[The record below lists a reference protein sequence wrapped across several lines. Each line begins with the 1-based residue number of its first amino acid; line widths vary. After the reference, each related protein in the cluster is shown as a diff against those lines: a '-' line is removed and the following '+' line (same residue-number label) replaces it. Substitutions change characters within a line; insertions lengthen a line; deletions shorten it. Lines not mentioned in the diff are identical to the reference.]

1 MVRRRRDDALVVGV
15 DRDAGPREREQVKV
29 DYRVADRRHL
39 VARGVMARH
48 HAARD
53 EVAAVGDTVID
64 LDLFALAGTSVAVN
78 TDDERVIAAATHHLP
93 GESLDGLLA
102 LLLPH

>member
-1 MVRRRRDDALVVGV
+1 MRIARWGMAEAHANPLV
-15 DRDAGPREREQVKV
+15 DSPAGLQGDIHVSGHAKAPVM
-29 DYRVADRRHL
+29 
-39 VARGVMARH
+39 RGVMARH

-93 GESLDGLLA
+93 GESLDGLLP
-102 LLLPH
+102 LLLPRQ